1 MKLEYKKHLADK
13 NMLQIE
19 YGDYTNI
26 KFKIIRIGIW
36 KNYQKVNSS

>member
-1 MKLEYKKHLADK
+1 MKLEFKKHLADK

-26 KFKIIRIGIW
+26 KLKTVRMGMR
-36 KNYQKVNSS
+36 KNYQEVNS